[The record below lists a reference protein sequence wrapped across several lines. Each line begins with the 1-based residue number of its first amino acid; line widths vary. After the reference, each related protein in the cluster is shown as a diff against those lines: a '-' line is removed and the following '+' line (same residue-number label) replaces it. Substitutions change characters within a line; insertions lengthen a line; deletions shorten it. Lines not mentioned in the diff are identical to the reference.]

1 MKAEERFAQN
11 RRTRLFSKT
20 SYDLNQETNELIE
33 LFKQL
38 KQRDCLVESRERLT
52 QKIERL
58 LATLQKIKNLPDSES
73 LEVVLD
79 KLIST
84 LAPGD
89 MLKVALDSI
98 APYPDQ
104 PRQTF
109 TQESIVLL
117 ARSLEREGQKMPV
130 ILVQKEERKYLIYDG
145 ERRWRAAQFL
155 QWKSLEALVI
165 PNPQNLHRQILVTN
179 LQRENLNP
187 LDKAEGIV
195 REIQSIHPELNIKEI
210 IAATRAAVRR
220 LERDKNNSGK
230 LSQLIQLEEQQRQIK
245 LESLK
250 LKEQERHIFQILL
263 SLQLN
268 PESILKN
275 TFPALEISSD
285 LKEAIRKKG
294 LGASQ
299 ALELNK
305 ISPNNKKLQNLEEEQ
320 VAKMRRELSTS
331 VITEKLSVRATRQ
344 LVNEKLASY
353 SHNNSKNQT
362 RNEFNKTIATIKNI
376 ALDNLELSQL
386 EQLQMQL
393 EELQKTL
400 EEKMSSLS
408 PTWQQKKS

>member
-33 LFKQL
+33 LFRQL
-38 KQRDCLVESRERLT
+38 KQRDGLVEREERLT

-89 MLKVALDSI
+89 MVKVALESI
-98 APYPDQ
+98 TPYPDQ

-109 TQESIVLL
+109 TEESIVLL
-117 ARSLEREGQKMPV
+117 ARSLEREGQKMPI
-130 ILVQKEERKYLIYDG
+130 ILIHKEESKYLIYDG

-155 QWKSLEALVI
+155 QWESLEALVI
-165 PNPQNLHRQILVTN
+165 PHPQNLHRQILVTN

-195 REIQSIHPELNIKEI
+195 REIQSFNPELNIKEI
-210 IAATRAAVRR
+210 ISLTRAAVRR

-230 LSQLIQLEEQQRQIK
+230 LSQLIQLEERQRQIK

-250 LKEQERHIFQILL
+250 LKEKERIIFQILL

-275 TFPALEISSD
+275 TFPTLEISSD

-305 ISPNNKKLQNLEEEQ
+305 ISTNNKKLKNLEEEQ
-320 VAKMRRELSTS
+320 VAKIRIELSTR

-344 LVNEKLASY
+344 LVNETIANY
-353 SHNNSKNQT
+353 SHNNFKNQT
-362 RNEFNKTIATIKNI
+362 RNEFTKTIATIKNI
-376 ALDNLELSQL
+376 ALDNLEPSQL
-386 EQLQMQL
+386 EKLQIQL
-393 EELQKTL
+393 EELQKTV
-400 EEKMSSLS
+400 EEKMSSITL
-408 PTWQQKKS
+408 TLHQKKS